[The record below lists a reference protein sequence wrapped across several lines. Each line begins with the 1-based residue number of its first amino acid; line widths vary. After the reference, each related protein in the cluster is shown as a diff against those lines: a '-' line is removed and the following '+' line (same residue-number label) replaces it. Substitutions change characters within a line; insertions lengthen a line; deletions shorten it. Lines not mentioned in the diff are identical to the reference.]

1 MKNSHSSLIE
11 FGLSKEMVSDEIG
24 LSKEE
29 LLYRHFSQ
37 ILFTKSLT
45 KFWRHL
51 MHSSPNE
58 AYKSSFAL
66 NACL

>member
-1 MKNSHSSLIE
+1 MENSHSSLTE
-11 FGLSKEMVSDEIG
+11 LGLSKEIVSDKSD
-24 LSKEE
+24 LSKEG
-29 LLYRHFSQ
+29 LLYRRFSQ

-45 KFWRHL
+45 NIWRHL
-51 MHSSPNE
+51 MHSSPKK